1 MTGQMLR
8 VAAVT
13 PLSPLVTRFRF
24 EHPEGAAL
32 PLFSGGAHVV
42 VEMPDQGTL
51 RRNAYSLISD
61 PMDGSGYEIAV
72 RREDRGRGGSRRGT
86 KAGACSSRAIPMTC
100 VT

>member
-51 RRNAYSLISD
+51 RRNASSD
-61 PMDGSGYEIAV
+61 ITTLPPSVLPIARQRV
-72 RREDRGRGGSRRGT
+72 RCGRWTGLMSP
-86 KAGACSSRAIPMTC
+86 AVAI
-100 VT
+100 